1 VGHGTQKLFGWFG
14 GHGPKGTAGFFAS
27 QGYRAGLLMAISAG
41 LCEAGGGALPA
52 FGLATSL
59 AAALLATIMINAIA
73 SVTFKKGFMLGS
85 ELELVYLTIAV
96 SIAAIGSGRFSLDRA
111 IGWEDDISGVW
122 WGSEDDQLGLEGL
135 GRRENLVGRITGWRE
150 TGRGDPCA
158 REHVARGEQQLPLFV
173 LVSRIRVPRVAR
185 TAKDR
190 SRDGDE
196 PDIRIGYEPDYSLES
211 ALRSVGPVIGNQH
224 ARHRRVRLLG
234 HVVTKT

>member
-1 VGHGTQKLFGWFG
+1 MMSYGLLLLRLVVGLAFVGHGTQKLFGWFG

-41 LCEAGGGALPA
+41 LCEAGGGALLA
-52 FGLATSL
+52 FGLVTPL

-122 WGSEDDQLGLEGL
+122 WGVAVLGVALLVSVLTLSL
-135 GRRENLVGRITGWRE
+135 GRTGQAAVGAQAS
-150 TGRGDPCA
+150 D
-158 REHVARGEQQLPLFV
+158 H
-173 LVSRIRVPRVAR
+173 
-185 TAKDR
+185 
-190 SRDGDE
+190 
-196 PDIRIGYEPDYSLES
+196 
-211 ALRSVGPVIGNQH
+211 
-224 ARHRRVRLLG
+224 
-234 HVVTKT
+234 